1 MQIEEEEPIV
11 SEEGIP
17 PEELSEWIK
26 AESSESIALGQEKVH
41 VEPSAEELES
51 LQTEQSLETSEI
63 ETPESSQ
70 EEEVAVPLSEE
81 TGSWQKEFETSQD
94 TTDALNNARLALH
107 GGELEAATAA
117 YATLIKQK
125 TELDA
130 IISDLTNAVYQY
142 PMNVKMW
149 MLLGDAYL
157 RKDLLSEALNAY
169 NKAEELIR

>member
-1 MQIEEEEPIV
+1 
-11 SEEGIP
+11 
-17 PEELSEWIK
+17 
-26 AESSESIALGQEKVH
+26 
-41 VEPSAEELES
+41 
-51 LQTEQSLETSEI
+51 
-63 ETPESSQ
+63 
-70 EEEVAVPLSEE
+70 
-81 TGSWQKEFETSQD
+81 
-94 TTDALNNARLALH
+94 LNNARLALH